1 MTVLQSR
8 ILSSEVESFSFFC
21 LEILFRV
28 KPRMCAIV
36 KKKSQLSYWENYL
49 WKILGNSDCGKTTG
63 GQ

>member
-36 KKKSQLSYWENYL
+36 KKNRNYR
-49 WKILGNSDCGKTTG
+49 IGRIIYGKY
-63 GQ
+63 